1 MEIKIKDKKV
11 ANFVGN
17 ILRNQKNEIVE
28 LLIFSLMDEH
38 RLKSRQVY
46 DLREHFNGMD
56 IYTILNT
63 DVNDVFYDI
72 KDKYLRKVDE
82 LSNSVFF
89 TKEML
94 DRLTLMTLVELGD
107 FIDNIQ
113 NTSLKERDEFIKNTL
128 S

>member
-38 RLKSRQVY
+38 RLKSRQVC

-113 NTSLKERDEFIKNTL
+113 NTSLKDRDEFIKNTL